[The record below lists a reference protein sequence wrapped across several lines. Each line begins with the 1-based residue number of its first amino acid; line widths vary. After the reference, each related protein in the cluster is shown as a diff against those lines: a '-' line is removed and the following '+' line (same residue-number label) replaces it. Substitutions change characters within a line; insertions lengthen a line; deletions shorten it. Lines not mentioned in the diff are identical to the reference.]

1 MKSTAQLYF
10 SVALTTILF
19 LGVSAK
25 LDVDA
30 FLSSTRLDLVGIIN
44 GKLITASLAD
54 TVSLLNIVYLT
65 YLLIN
70 KNIFIYVPSTKIC
83 VCLTENMQ

>member
-19 LGVSAK
+19 LGISAK

-54 TVSLLNIVYLT
+54 TVSVLNNN
-65 YLLIN
+65 LIY
-70 KNIFIYVPSTKIC
+70 FVLFGGEETR
-83 VCLTENMQ
+83 